1 MVSACNRLKLR
12 WSGTHGTPALAGLFD
27 AFKGPQITV
36 SKIQVAVQCDSRGPS
51 SVLGAM
57 ADIAD
62 EADTETDEG
71 LEEMVSDVA
80 LALLRAEVDWISG
93 CSENIKVKDE
103 DEGEDKFSELSM
115 KERAKIERETVNLV
129 AGRDKS
135 KEREGE
141 TDVNAIGKAT
151 VAVVSII
158 VALEDKELP
167 PVMDTKSLRSAL
179 TMLGGSDLMGAS
191 ALLAAEIMWTPEEP
205 WEILDKND
213 LYLEYPELMPL

>member
-1 MVSACNRLKLR
+1 MRCNRWVSACNRLKLR
-12 WSGTHGTPALAGLFD
+12 WSPHTAPPALTGLFD

-93 CSENIKVKDE
+93 CSENIKVKACQT
-103 DEGEDKFSELSM
+103 L
-115 KERAKIERETVNLV
+115 
-129 AGRDKS
+129 
-135 KEREGE
+135 
-141 TDVNAIGKAT
+141 KA
-151 VAVVSII
+151 
-158 VALEDKELP
+158 
-167 PVMDTKSLRSAL
+167 
-179 TMLGGSDLMGAS
+179 
-191 ALLAAEIMWTPEEP
+191 
-205 WEILDKND
+205 
-213 LYLEYPELMPL
+213 